1 MTRRRFI
8 AIVSLCV
15 LGMLGVVVLATG
27 LFVTRSE
34 TGQDWLRRT
43 IEGRLASAVKGKV
56 HLGRITGSFL
66 TGVTIDSVELRDDQ
80 DSLFAATG
88 PVRVVYDAR
97 DLVDRRIHLRRVNVE
112 RPNVV
117 LRQNGDFSWN
127 FKRMFKSSGPDKPKG
142 PERGFGDFVVID
154 SVHLRGAQVR
164 LTMPWHPDDSLR
176 GARRDSAVRANLARK
191 DHEIR
196 RVRGGFTANYRW
208 TNAYA
213 AVSHMRIADP
223 DSVGRLFLVDT
234 LHAVETVP
242 TFKWRNVKAVVRQLG
257 DSVWIDA
264 PHFDLPASTG
274 HAAGKITWGSDLPVR
289 YAIRIWGDS
298 VSLNDVAWVYPTLP
312 RTGGGKMILD
322 IKNERNLKQLDYAIS
337 DMDVRT
343 TKSRLL
349 GDMTFEVGGP
359 VLAVHD
365 VKLRAAPVDF
375 DLLRAL
381 NGKPFPADWQ
391 GTITGS
397 IDARGGPLNRFFVD
411 AADVVFRDAHVPGAE
426 SKLKGRGELDIL
438 LPAFTAFHRFTAQ
451 TERLDL
457 RTLVA
462 IYPAFPRVTGIVSGS
477 AVLDSSWLD
486 VRVSNANLTH
496 TDGPDEPTRMTGG
509 GRITYGTKFMAYDLS
524 LQAQPLSFTTLAR
537 SYPLLPLRGTFAGP
551 LTVRGTA
558 PALEVTADLTGAAG
572 RITYAGAGDADS
584 IGGYG
589 ARGTGTFEGLDAAAL
604 VGRTTPASLL
614 AGSYEVDLTGDL
626 LSNLTGSLGVHLDR
640 SAVDGVQY
648 AGGVARTRF
657 ESGIMQVDT
666 LRLTGQ
672 LGTLT
677 AQGTLG
683 LTRPAGN
690 DSLVVS
696 MTVDSLGGLRRYI
709 GSTTTVG
716 TDGAARA
723 VPDTLRGT
731 MRSRLVLRG
740 WLDSLDVRGTLD
752 GRDLLARAQG
762 ARAVRG
768 TVAVQ
773 QLNGRTTGSVELR
786 ADSL

>member
-56 HLGRITGSFL
+56 HLGRISGSFL
-66 TGVTIDSVELRDDQ
+66 TGVTIDSLELRDDQ

-88 PVRVVYDAR
+88 PVRVEYDAR

-117 LRQNGDFSWN
+117 LRQNGDYSWN
-127 FKRMFKSSGPDKPKG
+127 FKRMFKGSGPERPKG
-142 PERGFGDFVVID
+142 PDRGFGDFVVID
-154 SVHLRGAQVR
+154 SVHLRNAQVR

-176 GARRDSAVRANLARK
+176 GARRDSAIRANLARK

-196 RVRGGFTANYRW
+196 RTRGGFTQNYRW
-208 TNAYA
+208 TDAYA
-213 AVSHMRIADP
+213 AVSHMRVADP
-223 DSVGRLFLVDT
+223 DSAARLFRVDT
-234 LHAVETVP
+234 LHAVESVP
-242 TFKWRNVKAVVRQLG
+242 TFQWRNVKAAVRQLG

-264 PHFDLPASTG
+264 PHWDLPASTG
-274 HAAGKITWGSDLPVR
+274 HAAGKVVWGSDLPVR

-312 RTGGGKMILD
+312 RTGGGTMILD

-337 DMDVRT
+337 EMDVRT
-343 TKSRLL
+343 TKSRLR

-365 VKLRAAPVDF
+365 VKLRAEPVDF

-391 GTITGS
+391 GTITGTVT
-397 IDARGGPLNRFFVD
+397 ARGGPLTHFFVD
-411 AADVVFRDAHVPGAE
+411 AADVTFRDRHVPGAE

-438 LPAFTAFHRFTAQ
+438 FPAFTAFHRFSAQ

-486 VRVSNANLTH
+486 VRVSNASLTH
-496 TDGPDEPTRMTGG
+496 TDGPAEPTHMTGG
-509 GRITYGTKFMAYDLS
+509 GRITYGEKFMGYDLA
-524 LQAQPLSFTTLAR
+524 LEAQPLSFTTLGR
-537 SYPLLPLRGTFAGP
+537 SYPLLPLRGTFVGP
-551 LTVRGTA
+551 LTVKGIA

-572 RITYAGAGDADS
+572 HVTYAGAADADS
-584 IGGYG
+584 INGYG
-589 ARGTGTFEGLDAAAL
+589 ARGTGTFDALDAAAL
-604 VGRTTPASLL
+604 VGRTTPPSRL
-614 AGSYEVDLTGDL
+614 AGTYQVDLTGDL
-626 LSNLTGSLGVHLDR
+626 LSNLTGSLGVQLDR
-640 SAVDGVQY
+640 SEVDGVPY

-672 LGTLT
+672 LGT
-677 AQGTLG
+677 
-683 LTRPAGN
+683 
-690 DSLVVS
+690 
-696 MTVDSLGGLRRYI
+696 
-709 GSTTTVG
+709 
-716 TDGAARA
+716 
-723 VPDTLRGT
+723 
-731 MRSRLVLRG
+731 
-740 WLDSLDVRGTLD
+740 
-752 GRDLLARAQG
+752 
-762 ARAVRG
+762 
-768 TVAVQ
+768 
-773 QLNGRTTGSVELR
+773 
-786 ADSL
+786 

>member
-15 LGMLGVVVLATG
+15 LGMLGIVVLSTG

-34 TGQDWLRRT
+34 YGQDWLRRA
-43 IEGRLASAVKGKV
+43 IESRLASAVKGKV

-88 PVRVVYDAR
+88 PVRVEYDAR

-223 DSVGRLFLVDT
+223 DSVGRLFLIDT

-242 TFKWRNVKAVVRQLG
+242 AFKWRNVKAVVRQLG

-274 HAAGKITWGSDLPVR
+274 HASGKITWGSDLPVR
-289 YAIRIWGDS
+289 YALRIWGDS

-337 DMDVRT
+337 DM
-343 TKSRLL
+343 
-349 GDMTFEVGGP
+349 
-359 VLAVHD
+359 
-365 VKLRAAPVDF
+365 
-375 DLLRAL
+375 
-381 NGKPFPADWQ
+381 
-391 GTITGS
+391 
-397 IDARGGPLNRFFVD
+397 
-411 AADVVFRDAHVPGAE
+411 
-426 SKLKGRGELDIL
+426 
-438 LPAFTAFHRFTAQ
+438 
-451 TERLDL
+451 
-457 RTLVA
+457 
-462 IYPAFPRVTGIVSGS
+462 
-477 AVLDSSWLD
+477 
-486 VRVSNANLTH
+486 
-496 TDGPDEPTRMTGG
+496 
-509 GRITYGTKFMAYDLS
+509 
-524 LQAQPLSFTTLAR
+524 
-537 SYPLLPLRGTFAGP
+537 
-551 LTVRGTA
+551 
-558 PALEVTADLTGAAG
+558 
-572 RITYAGAGDADS
+572 
-584 IGGYG
+584 
-589 ARGTGTFEGLDAAAL
+589 
-604 VGRTTPASLL
+604 
-614 AGSYEVDLTGDL
+614 
-626 LSNLTGSLGVHLDR
+626 
-640 SAVDGVQY
+640 
-648 AGGVARTRF
+648 
-657 ESGIMQVDT
+657 
-666 LRLTGQ
+666 
-672 LGTLT
+672 
-677 AQGTLG
+677 
-683 LTRPAGN
+683 
-690 DSLVVS
+690 
-696 MTVDSLGGLRRYI
+696 
-709 GSTTTVG
+709 
-716 TDGAARA
+716 
-723 VPDTLRGT
+723 
-731 MRSRLVLRG
+731 
-740 WLDSLDVRGTLD
+740 
-752 GRDLLARAQG
+752 
-762 ARAVRG
+762 
-768 TVAVQ
+768 
-773 QLNGRTTGSVELR
+773 
-786 ADSL
+786 